1 MSNASRNDETVF
13 PSNENSAAN
22 CAWAVLVAVRDL
34 ELLSLGSDERLMETL
49 HIITGKKDRSDAES
63 TYLHL
68 VLRVD

>member
-1 MSNASRNDETVF
+1 MSRACRSEVSVF

-22 CAWAVLVAVRDL
+22 CAWAAFVALRDL
-34 ELLSLGSDERLMETL
+34 QLRSLGGEEYLMETL
-49 HIITGKKDRSDAES
+49 HKITGKKDRSDAES